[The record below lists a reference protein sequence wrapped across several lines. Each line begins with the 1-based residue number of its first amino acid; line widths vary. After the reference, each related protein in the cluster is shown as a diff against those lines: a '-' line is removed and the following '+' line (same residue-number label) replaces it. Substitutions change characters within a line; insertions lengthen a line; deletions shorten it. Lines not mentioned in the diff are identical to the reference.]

1 MDNALFHK
9 KTIETSSHGVAMTYC
24 VAERDAVE
32 SGI

>member
-9 KTIETSSHGVAMTYC
+9 KTTETSCNGVAMTYC
-24 VAERDAVE
+24 VAECDAVE